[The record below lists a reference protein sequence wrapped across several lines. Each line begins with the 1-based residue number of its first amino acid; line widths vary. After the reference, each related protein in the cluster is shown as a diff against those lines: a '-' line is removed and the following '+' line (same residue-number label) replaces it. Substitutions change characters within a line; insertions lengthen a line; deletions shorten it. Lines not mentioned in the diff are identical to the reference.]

1 MAGPRTV
8 SILARDLF
16 LVGELDCWP
25 LDVLFGLFGNPQK
38 IANTGQDPER
48 RLNQHY

>member
-1 MAGPRTV
+1 MAGVGTV
-8 SILARDLF
+8 SILAHDLF

-38 IANTGQDPER
+38 NANTGKDPER